1 MFVRQASPRREFPLF
16 LRWQAIRP
24 TKCAIESSQEFLHV
38 VPGHVLDGILGT
50 ILKGTRVVAHDR
62 DPIGLSYLILAYGKV
77 MNGHCVRALI
87 NVGIAVRSSIVDMIL
102 PAHDESATRDRHHRQ
117 S

>member
-16 LRWQAIRP
+16 LRWQPIRP
-24 TKCAIESSQEFLHV
+24 TKGAIESSQEFLHV

-77 MNGHCVRALI
+77 MNGHGVRALI
-87 NVGIAVRSSIVDMIL
+87 NVGTLVRAALGENVL
-102 PAHDESATRDRHHRQ
+102 PALA
-117 S
+117 